1 MPRIDRHQRKR
12 ERSDEMQIA
21 ETLRWIRGRAD
32 QRRVI
37 QTKPFW
43 LKRLL
48 QNLTHWFKP

>member
-21 ETLRWIRGRAD
+21 ETLRWIRRRAE
-32 QRRVI
+32 QRRAI

-43 LKRLL
+43 PKRLV
-48 QNLTHWFKP
+48 QDLTHWFKS